1 MRGHEGPSLPG
12 CGGCRDGSRGTA
24 GVTAAPSHRRLALIL
39 GALAGIGPFSID
51 MYLPALPAIG
61 TSLGASAGAVQG
73 TLAIYFLG
81 LACGQV
87 LYGPLADR
95 HGRRGPLFVGLGLYT
110 VASVACAL
118 APDIQALT
126 AARLLQALGGC
137 AGMVIARAVVR
148 DVTDERGS
156 VRLMAQLMLVMGVA
170 PIIAPM
176 IGGALL
182 PAFGWRGIF
191 WLLAL
196 YGGTM
201 FVVIALLLPETL
213 HEDRRRRDSV
223 LGVLRVWRALLGN
236 RRFVGHALAGGFII
250 GGMFA
255 YISGSP
261 FVFMELHGVRA
272 ENFGFYFGA
281 NALGIMVMGQVVGRL
296 AQRIA
301 PARLLPVVIWVPLAA
316 GLALLL
322 VSATGIG
329 GFAALLVAL
338 FFYIAMIGAVMPLT
352 VALGMGPHGA
362 VAGSASAL
370 MGTLQFSIGAGV
382 GALLGA
388 LQDGT
393 AVPMALVIAGCG
405 VAGWTARRVL
415 AP

>member
-1 MRGHEGPSLPG
+1 VS
-12 CGGCRDGSRGTA
+12 
-24 GVTAAPSHRRLALIL
+24 APSHRRLALIL

-61 TSLGASAGAVQG
+61 SSLNASAGAVQG

-81 LACGQV
+81 LAFGQM
-87 LYGPLADR
+87 LYGPLSDR
-95 HGRRGPLFVGLGLYT
+95 HGRRAPLFVGLGLYT
-110 VASVACAL
+110 VAAVVCAL
-118 APDIQALT
+118 APDVQSLT
-126 AARLLQALGGC
+126 AARLVQALGGC

-148 DVTDERGS
+148 DVTDERGA

-176 IGGALL
+176 VGGALL

-191 WLLAL
+191 WLLAI
-196 YGGTM
+196 YGATM
-201 FVVIALLLPETL
+201 LVVIALFLPETL
-213 HEDRRRRDSV
+213 EPARRRRDSA
-223 LGVLRVWRALLGN
+223 LGVLRVWWGLLHD
-236 RRFVGHALAGGFII
+236 RRFLGFALTGGFII

-272 ENFGFYFGA
+272 EHFGFYFGA

-301 PARLLPVVIWVPLAA
+301 PARLLPVVIWVPFVA
-316 GLALLL
+316 GLALLF

-329 GFAALLVAL
+329 GFAALLVTL
-338 FFYIAMIGAVMPLT
+338 FCYIAMIGAVMPLT

-370 MGTLQFSIGAGV
+370 MGTLQFAIGAGI

-388 LQDGT
+388 MQDGT
-393 AVPMALVIAGCG
+393 AVPMAAAIAGCG
-405 VAGWTARRVL
+405 VAGWLARAAL
-415 AP
+415 AR

>member
-1 MRGHEGPSLPG
+1 M
-12 CGGCRDGSRGTA
+12 
-24 GVTAAPSHRRLALIL
+24 AA
-39 GALAGIGPFSID
+39 IGPFSID

-61 TSLGASAGAVQG
+61 ASLNATAGAVQG

-81 LACGQV
+81 LAFGQV
-87 LYGPLADR
+87 FYGPLSDR
-95 HGRRGPLFVGLGLYT
+95 YGRRAPLFVGFGLYT
-110 VASVACAL
+110 LAAIACAL
-118 APDIQALT
+118 APDVQALT
-126 AARLLQALGGC
+126 AARLVQALGGC

-148 DVTDERGS
+148 DVTDERGA

-170 PIIAPM
+170 PIVAPM
-176 IGGALL
+176 VGGAVL
-182 PAFGWRGIF
+182 PVFGWRGIF
-191 WLLAL
+191 WLLAI
-196 YGGTM
+196 YGVTM
-201 FVVIALLLPETL
+201 LAIIALFLPESL
-213 HEDRRRRDSV
+213 PEERRRRDGMLAV
-223 LGVLRVWRALLGN
+223 IRVWRGLLGN
-236 RRFVGHALAGGFII
+236 RRFVGHALTGGFII

-261 FVFMELHGVRA
+261 FVFMELHGVPA
-272 ENFGFYFGA
+272 GQYGFYFGA
-281 NALGIMVMGQVVGRL
+281 NALGIMVVGQVVGRL
-296 AQRIA
+296 AQRVA
-301 PARLLPVVIWVPLAA
+301 PAQLLPVVIWVPFLA
-316 GLALLL
+316 GLALLF

-329 GFAALLVAL
+329 GFVALLVTL
-338 FFYIAMIGAVMPLT
+338 FGYIAMIGAVMPLT